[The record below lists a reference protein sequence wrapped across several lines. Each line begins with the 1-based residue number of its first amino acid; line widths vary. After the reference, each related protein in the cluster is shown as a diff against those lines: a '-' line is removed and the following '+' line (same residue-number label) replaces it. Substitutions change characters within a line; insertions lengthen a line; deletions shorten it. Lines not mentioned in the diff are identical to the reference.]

1 MIPQTLYFSVIQYL
15 ILLLPSH
22 SPYKSLIYLI
32 IPWPHLAQLTGY
44 LQQKLQVV
52 SSCCCCQQVA
62 CCTWILI
69 FSSAVWQV
77 RHATKFLT
85 KNCQA
90 AKNESY
96 FIWQKK
102 FDFYSCNVV
111 VIVIVIV
118 AVTVA
123 VAVAVLSPRLRAL
136 CQLAVTRCVYVMCHT
151 TDSITIFSVACCT
164 QSGK

>member
-1 MIPQTLYFSVIQYL
+1 MPKEVLIARLFTHFTFLTLLSRLFFHFSSYRVSAACTAIR
-15 ILLLPSH
+15 IKLLLLL
-22 SPYKSLIYLI
+22 SLQ
-32 IPWPHLAQLTGY
+32 A
-44 LQQKLQVV
+44 
-52 SSCCCCQQVA
+52 SFCCS

-69 FSSAVWQV
+69 LSSAVWQV

-96 FIWQKK
+96 FIWRKK

-111 VIVIVIV
+111 VIVVM
-118 AVTVA
+118 AVTVPVA
-123 VAVAVLSPRLRAL
+123 VAVAVGCSPPT
-136 CQLAVTRCVYVMCHT
+136 VTRCVYVMCHT

-164 QSGK
+164 QSGE